1 MTRCSDVARALQRHV
16 KAHTPVTTGPAR
28 GKDAA
33 TTLAA
38 ASGTAMLRVPP
49 MGRLPRLRRVFSCGV
64 AALALGLATP
74 VWAQTATPAPAA
86 TASPAR
92 AANSTPTSAP
102 TAQPTPTSAPT
113 AQPSPTAAPTLSP
126 SPTATP
132 APVWVVNFAPAD
144 LYVSADAS
152 SDSAGSLRPLTYL
165 QVLAYDGG
173 FAQVRNP
180 RTATTAY
187 IDSSLLGPSDP
198 PPGYYTESPP
208 PATESINLPARAVR
222 GAELA
227 FYPTPDQDAQTAA
240 LTHNTPVFIA
250 DAVTGTDGETWYR
263 TSDGDYLPSDAVR
276 LPQAPSRTFSGRW
289 LDADLNEPAMVT
301 AYDGDQVVWSTL
313 TIKGS
318 PPRVTPTG
326 VFSIIRRVAN
336 ETMNSDS
343 IGIPRFGPGGYYLT
357 NVLWTQYFTPDGAS
371 IHYNYWSSNWGY
383 SASHGCLGMTYADS
397 AYLWNWAGLGTVVS
411 IHY

>member
-1 MTRCSDVARALQRHV
+1 
-16 KAHTPVTTGPAR
+16 
-28 GKDAA
+28 
-33 TTLAA
+33 
-38 ASGTAMLRVPP
+38 
-49 MGRLPRLRRVFSCGV
+49 MGRLPCLRRVLTCGV
-64 AALALGLATP
+64 AVLTLGLATP

-86 TASPAR
+86 TATPVR
-92 AANSTPTSAP
+92 STPTTAP
-102 TAQPTPTSAPT
+102 TAQPSPASAPT
-113 AQPSPTAAPTLSP
+113 AQPSATAAPTLSP

-132 APVWVVNFAPAD
+132 APVWVVNFAAAD

-165 QVLAYDGG
+165 QVLGYDGG
-173 FAQVRNP
+173 FAHVRNP
-180 RTATTAY
+180 RTGTTAY
-187 IDSSLLGPSDP
+187 LDSSLIGPSDP
-198 PPGYYTESPP
+198 PPDYYTAPPP
-208 PATESINLPARAVR
+208 PATDRINLPARAVR
-222 GAELA
+222 GAELS
-227 FYPTPDQDAQTAA
+227 FYPTPDQEAQTGA
-240 LTHNTPVFIA
+240 LPRNTPVFIA

-263 TSDGDYLPSDAVR
+263 TSDGDYLPTEAVR
-276 LPQAPSRTFSGRW
+276 LPQPPPRTYSGRW

-336 ETMNSDS
+336 ETMNSDT

-357 NVLWTQYFTPDGAS
+357 NVLFTQYFTPDGAS

-397 AYLWNWAGLGTVVS
+397 AYLWDWANLGTVVS